1 MLPDSLSV
9 ARSCGLLLR
18 QKGNRHWTCCP
29 LHGEKTPSMCFF
41 PDGKWHCFGCGAHG
55 DAADLYAALHGVS
68 IGEALQLLR
77 GENTFQKNSTKT
89 TATDLRRKVETWKS
103 QRWAEACRQK
113 HAAAFLME
121 IMERQHSMESLMQN
135 ERFWTLVAQKCA
147 AEDCLNLLSVAA
159 PAHLLQ
165 MMAEENVS

>member
-1 MLPDSLSV
+1 
-9 ARSCGLLLR
+9 
-18 QKGNRHWTCCP
+18 
-29 LHGEKTPSMCFF
+29 MCFF

-55 DAADLYAALHGVS
+55 DAADLYAALHGVTL
-68 IGEALQLLR
+68 GEALQTLR
-77 GENTFQKNSTKT
+77 GENAFQKNATKP
-89 TATDLRRKVETWKS
+89 TAADLRRKVETWKS
-103 QRWAEACRQK
+103 QRWTEACRQK

-121 IMERQHSMESLMQN
+121 NMERKHSMEALMQN
-135 ERFWTLVAQKCA
+135 DRFWTLVAQKCA

>member
-1 MLPDSLSV
+1 
-9 ARSCGLLLR
+9 
-18 QKGNRHWTCCP
+18 
-29 LHGEKTPSMCFF
+29 MCFF

-55 DAADLYAALHGVS
+55 DAADLYAALHGVTL
-68 IGEALQLLR
+68 GEALQTLR
-77 GENTFQKNSTKT
+77 GENAFQKNATKP
-89 TATDLRRKVETWKS
+89 TAADLRRKVETWKS
-103 QRWAEACRQK
+103 QRWTEACRQK

-121 IMERQHSMESLMQN
+121 NMERQHSMESLMQN